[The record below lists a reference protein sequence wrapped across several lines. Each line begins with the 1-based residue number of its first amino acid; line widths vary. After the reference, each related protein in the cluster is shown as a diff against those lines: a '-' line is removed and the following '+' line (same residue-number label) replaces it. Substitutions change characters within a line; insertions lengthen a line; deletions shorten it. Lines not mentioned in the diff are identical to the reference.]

1 MKTLKFGTICLAVT
15 FAAAFFS
22 SCAQEER
29 NEMPES
35 KTTVAELTTR
45 LKAYNT
51 SIGVTVPANRP
62 TC

>member
-1 MKTLKFGTICLAVT
+1 MKRINLFHGILLLLIVG
-15 FAAAFFS
+15 FFS